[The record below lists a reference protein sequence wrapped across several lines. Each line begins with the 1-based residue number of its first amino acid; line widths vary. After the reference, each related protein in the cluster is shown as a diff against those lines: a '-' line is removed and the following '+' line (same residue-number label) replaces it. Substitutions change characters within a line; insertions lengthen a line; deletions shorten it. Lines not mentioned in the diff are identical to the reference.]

1 MDLTR
6 AHTGTVAF
14 PARTKIN
21 HARRRLVGSRCDSC
35 GTTAWPGRPVC
46 QRCWTVPTTEIELSP
61 TGTLVSFT
69 TIHIA
74 RPGLPAPYVLGQVY
88 LDDGLTVF
96 AVGRDLAPNSTVPM
110 QVRLDVASA
119 PGVTPPFVFVPA
131 SADVDG

>member
-6 AHTGTVAF
+6 AHTGVVPFA
-14 PARTKIN
+14 ARTKIN
-21 HARRRLVGSRCDSC
+21 YAERSLVGSRCDGC

-46 QRCWTVPTTEIELSP
+46 QRCGAVPTTEIELRP

-69 TIHIA
+69 TIHIP

-96 AVGRDLAPNSTVPM
+96 AVGRDLAPDSTVPLS
-110 QVRLDVASA
+110 VRLEVSRE
-119 PGVTPPFVFVPA
+119 PGTVPPFAFVPV
-131 SADVDG
+131 SAKRM